1 MERNMRYGKVQV
13 GRTGGWKADLNRRS
27 GVV

>member
-13 GRTGGWKADLNRRS
+13 GRTGVWKADLNGRS
-27 GVV
+27 GGV